1 MNMETKQRK
10 TIGSV
15 IKAVEI
21 INYIAESDQEMGAT
35 EISEGLG
42 YGVSATY
49 HLLNTLKE
57 SNFITQNERSKKY
70 QLSLKLWQLG
80 MKAFSQNNLGTA
92 LRQFLTKLKKE
103 TGETSNLTV
112 LDRKSIVYIAQEE
125 SDKLIKMFTKTGA
138 TAPLHCTASGK
149 IFLAY
154 MDDVK
159 REEILKDYIMT
170 RFTKN
175 TITTKK
181 QLLLE
186 LKEIK
191 DKGYGF
197 DIEER
202 DEDVSC
208 IAAPIFG
215 TNGEVLACISISG
228 PHTRF
233 TKENKDRW
241 IEIILQVSKD
251 ASGFLNNEK

>member
-1 MNMETKQRK
+1 METKQRK

>member
-1 MNMETKQRK
+1 METKQRK

-57 SNFITQNERSKKY
+57 SNFITQNERTKKY

>member
-1 MNMETKQRK
+1 METKQRK

-186 LKEIK
+186 LREIK
-191 DKGYGF
+191 NKGYGF

-251 ASGFLNNEK
+251 ASGFLINEK

>member
-1 MNMETKQRK
+1 METKQRK

-186 LKEIK
+186 LREIK
-191 DKGYGF
+191 NKGYGF

>member
-1 MNMETKQRK
+1 METKQRK

-35 EISEGLG
+35 EISDGLG

-57 SNFITQNERSKKY
+57 SNFITQNERTKKY

>member
-57 SNFITQNERSKKY
+57 SNFITQNERTKKY

>member
-1 MNMETKQRK
+1 METKQRK

-186 LKEIK
+186 LREIK
-191 DKGYGF
+191 NKGYGF

-208 IAAPIFG
+208 IAAPIFD

-233 TKENKDRW
+233 TKVNKDRW

>member
-1 MNMETKQRK
+1 METKQRK

-57 SNFITQNERSKKY
+57 SNFITQNERTKKY

-186 LKEIK
+186 LREIK
-191 DKGYGF
+191 NKGYGF

>member
-1 MNMETKQRK
+1 MEIENKQRK

-15 IKAVEI
+15 IKAVDI
-21 INYIAESDQEMGAT
+21 INYIAESEQEMGAT

-57 SNFITQNERSKKY
+57 SNFITQNERTKKY

-80 MKAFSQNNLGTA
+80 IKAFSQNNLGAA
-92 LRQFLTKLKKE
+92 LRQFLIKLKNE
-103 TGETSNLTV
+103 TGETANLTV

-154 MDDVK
+154 MDESK
-159 REEILKDYIMT
+159 RDEILKDYVMT
-170 RFTKN
+170 KFTKN

-181 QLLLE
+181 QLFQE
-186 LKEIK
+186 LKVIREN
-191 DKGYGF
+191 GYGF
-197 DIEER
+197 DVEER

-208 IAAPIFG
+208 VAAPIFG
-215 TNGEVLACISISG
+215 ANGEVLACISISG

-233 TKENKDRW
+233 SEINKIKWTD
-241 IEIILQVSKD
+241 IILHVSKD
-251 ASGFLNNEK
+251 ASAFLNNEK

>member
-35 EISEGLG
+35 EISDGLG

-57 SNFITQNERSKKY
+57 SNFITQNERTKKY

-112 LDRKSIVYIAQEE
+112 LARKSIVYIAQEE

>member
-186 LKEIK
+186 LREIK
-191 DKGYGF
+191 NKGYGF

>member
-1 MNMETKQRK
+1 METKQRK

-57 SNFITQNERSKKY
+57 SNFITQNERTKKY

-233 TKENKDRW
+233 TKEKKDRW